1 MEVMNTDYLIFFP
14 WLAVV
19 VWLCVCAFR
28 ADLGLDRG
36 GRKSEERR

>member
-1 MEVMNTDYLIFFP
+1 MNTDYLFFFP

-28 ADLGLDRG
+28 SDLGIDKG
-36 GRKSEERR
+36 CRKSRERR

>member
-1 MEVMNTDYLIFFP
+1 MNTDYLFFFP

-28 ADLGLDRG
+28 SDLTYYRKKWRRVDG
-36 GRKSEERR
+36 G